1 MSENSNWAYS
11 VGTLETAD
19 QLESFGPAELL
30 QSRFGV
36 FFKAVNNN
44 SCILNKAFLKHP
56 FDDLSL
62 QPTNPI
68 LQKKYFN
75 ILELTYLF
83 VPQLSQ
89 T

>member
-11 VGTLETAD
+11 VGTLETVD
-19 QLESFGPAELL
+19 QLESFG
-30 QSRFGV
+30 
-36 FFKAVNNN
+36 
-44 SCILNKAFLKHP
+44 
-56 FDDLSL
+56 
-62 QPTNPI
+62 PTNPI